1 MKSSAIAKESITPGE
16 APKIFVVQSRQSR
29 GDVYTVDMLLGVCT
43 CPQGTDGSP
52 YSHQAAITK
61 HYHHT
66 SCNSI
71 PTIFPT

>member
-43 CPQGTDGSP
+43 CP
-52 YSHQAAITK
+52 
-61 HYHHT
+61 
-66 SCNSI
+66 
-71 PTIFPT
+71 